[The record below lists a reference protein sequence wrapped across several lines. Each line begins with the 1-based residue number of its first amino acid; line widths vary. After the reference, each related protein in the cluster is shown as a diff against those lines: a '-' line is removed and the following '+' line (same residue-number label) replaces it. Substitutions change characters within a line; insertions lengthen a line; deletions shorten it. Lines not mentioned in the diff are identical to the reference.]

1 MLNSNFSERKN
12 KMNKCSN
19 CGAELPEGVKFC
31 EKCET
36 GDISSML
43 DLANKYREGKG
54 VIKDV
59 NRAFVLAY
67 EAFAKGAKGRVFTT
81 LGRFYLLGDFTAP
94 DYKKANELF
103 CRGAN
108 YGAPTAFYA
117 LGQSYLNGRG
127 VEINLGAARFLF
139 EKTIETAPAKKALQ
153 TGKNAQNAI
162 KMIPSSIHS
171 DSSGINGYTGKPDTS
186 PLPNYVL
193 ADYEKAKAGALL
205 QCKTCHNTGTVP
217 CPNCGGKKE
226 FECSNCHGK
235 GHLDS
240 CSDCGSTG
248 KVACS
253 TCGGTGKVGVDCPVC
268 DHGKV
273 KRTRLIQC
281 WKCKGRGTNYWWD
294 GDRETDEVRE
304 QHCSRCGGTGQVEDE
319 YEDICPACH
328 GDYKGY
334 KGEKSCGS
342 CGGTGKRTCSS
353 CNGSGK
359 KKCEKCGGR
368 GKVECSQCHGAGS
381 VKCPEC
387 QKREEEAAAA
397 KAKREAAEKKRRAEA
412 AAAEKRRK
420 EKAAAAERERTR
432 ASYKSH
438 GTFLTLGVLLG
449 LLGVHFAYIG
459 RWFLFLVQL
468 ALTGCGVVQ
477 LFVPSLNEHVQNWM
491 MPFSMKLNE
500 LGWPWLG
507 LAVQY
512 PTLVLAGLWCLWGI
526 LFVTKDGTN
535 HKMERSPNVNLVM
548 YVLTFILQIWLF
560 YRLADVKWPKTLTW
574 GILETV
580 GAMIIL
586 NLHLLVASQLSG
598 GVYGVLAL
606 NILLAGIATGM
617 NVFLPESIITLV
629 LAITSVVIYLWTS
642 FQVGKELER

>member
-1 MLNSNFSERKN
+1 
-12 KMNKCSN
+12 MNKCSN

-54 VIKDV
+54 VVKDV

-248 KVACS
+248 KVTCS
-253 TCGGTGKVGVDCPVC
+253 SCGGTGKVGVDCPVC

-273 KRTRLIQC
+273 KKTRLRNCEVCHGTGKKFAAKICLDCERYTLKDEAYCPHCGSPRLRTETKEC
-281 WKCKGRGTNYWWD
+281 WGCEG
-294 GDRETDEVRE
+294 
-304 QHCSRCGGTGQVEDE
+304 SGQVEEE
-319 YEDICPACH
+319 YQEICPNCH

-334 KGEKSCGS
+334 KGEKTCGT

-359 KKCEKCGGR
+359 KRCEKCGGR
-368 GKVECSQCHGAGS
+368 GKVGCSQCHGNGS

-387 QKREEEAAAA
+387 KKREEEAAAA
-397 KAKREAAEKKRRAEA
+397 KAKREAAEKKRR
-412 AAAEKRRK
+412 

-432 ASYKSH
+432 ASHKSH

-449 LLGVHFAYIG
+449 GLGVHFAYIG

-468 ALTGCGVVQ
+468 ALTGCGVAQ

-586 NLHLLVASQLSG
+586 NLHCLVASQLTS
-598 GVYGVLAL
+598 GVYGVLVL
-606 NILLAGIATGM
+606 NVLLTGLAAGM
-617 NVFLPESIITLV
+617 NVFLPGSVITNV
-629 LAITSVVIYLWTS
+629 IGIAFVVIYLLTS
-642 FQVGKELER
+642 FMAGKELER